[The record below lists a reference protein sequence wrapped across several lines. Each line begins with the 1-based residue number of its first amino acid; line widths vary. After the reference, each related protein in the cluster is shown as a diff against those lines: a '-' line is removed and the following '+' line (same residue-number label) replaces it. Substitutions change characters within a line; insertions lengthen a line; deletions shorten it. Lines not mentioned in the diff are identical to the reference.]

1 MSEISSAALVQLALD
16 LTNSLTNHDRFERL
30 LNTVRHTVNCDAVVL
45 LHVQG
50 EYLKP
55 LALQGLTKETLG
67 RRFEIAAHPRFE
79 LISSSQTPVR
89 FAADSKLADPYDGLL
104 LSHEGDL
111 PVHACMGLPLLS
123 DDKLIGILTLDSMVP
138 NVFDEI
144 PKRTLDIIAAMSAA
158 TLNTAILLQQLEQLS
173 KHNQQV
179 VAELTH
185 EALVKDGGELIG
197 NSEIM
202 VKLKREIEMVAAS
215 NFSILI
221 EGETGVGKE
230 LVARTLHRQSS
241 RSEGP
246 LVYVNCAAL
255 PESLIESELFGHVKG
270 AFTGADRNRTG
281 KFSLASGGTIFLDE
295 IGELPLAVQSKLLRA
310 LQNQEIQVVGKDDV
324 EYVDVRILAATNR
337 QLKVEVE
344 QGRFRADLYHRL
356 SVYPVIV
363 PPLRQR
369 EGDISLLSGYFIEL
383 TRRKL
388 GMSQLTLNASAI
400 KMLNQYDWP
409 GNVRELEH
417 VISRAALR
425 ARSESTAAIVRIGL
439 THLAL
444 LLPTN
449 PQGDDSKNKTEDS
462 ALEIE
467 VLAQGNLKQQT
478 DDFQRQRILQTMT
491 QYHGN
496 WSATAKA
503 LQMDRANLNRLA
515 KRLGIRVSKS
525 IVIDNN
531 DGGLGNG

>member
-16 LTNSLTNHDRFERL
+16 LTHSLTTKDRFDRL
-30 LNTVRHTVNCDAVVL
+30 LNTVRNAVVCDAVVL
-45 LHVQG
+45 LQVQG
-50 EYLKP
+50 NYLKP

-67 RRFEIAAHPRFE
+67 RRFETASHPRFAQ
-79 LISSSQTPVR
+79 ICASKTPLR
-89 FAADSKLADPYDGLL
+89 FAADSELADPYDGLL
-104 LSHEGDL
+104 LSHSGDL
-111 PVHACMGLPLLS
+111 PVHACMGLPLLC
-123 DDKLIGILTLDSMVP
+123 DDKLIGILTLDSMLP
-138 NVFDEI
+138 NIFDEI
-144 PKRTLDIIAAMSAA
+144 PKQTLDIIAAMSAA
-158 TLNTAILLQQLEQLS
+158 TLNTAILLQQLEQHS

-202 VKLKREIEMVAAS
+202 LKLKREIEMVAAS

-270 AFTGADRNRTG
+270 AFTGADRNRIG

-310 LQNQEIQVVGKDDV
+310 LQNQEIQVVGKDEV

-356 SVYPVIV
+356 SVYPIIV

-369 EGDISLLSGYFIEL
+369 DEDISLLSGYFIEL

-388 GMSQLTLNASAI
+388 GMSQLTLEPSAM

-425 ARSESTAAIVRIGL
+425 ARSESTAAIVRIGI

-444 LLPTN
+444 LLPN
-449 PQGDDSKNKTEDS
+449 ASQGETAANQLQDPLQQKLLAEDG
-462 ALEIE
+462 
-467 VLAQGNLKQQT
+467 GNLKQQT
-478 DDFQRQRILQTMT
+478 DDFQRQLILQTLT
-491 QYHGN
+491 QQQGN
-496 WSATAKA
+496 WSATAKQ

-515 KRLGIRVSKS
+515 KRLGVRVSKS
-525 IVIDNN
+525 IVVGI
-531 DGGLGNG
+531 